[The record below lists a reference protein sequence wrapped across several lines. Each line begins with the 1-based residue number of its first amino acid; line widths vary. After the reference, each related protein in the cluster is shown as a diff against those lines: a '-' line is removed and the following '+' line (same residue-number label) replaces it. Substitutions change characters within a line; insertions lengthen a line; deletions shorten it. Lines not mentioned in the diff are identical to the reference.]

1 MAGCNRVSGV
11 YPCLRDLSGVWE
23 RSPVAKRWSPDS
35 RQLAFVSG
43 RDLYLADADG
53 THPRQ
58 PRTFA
63 DFPNKARF
71 SMDGKRLRFS
81 LKSEGTNTSSLWEM
95 RSDGSHLRPLLPG
108 WRTDAMQC
116 YGDWTSDG
124 RYYFFEVQG
133 ASGSSDLWALRESQG
148 LLQRTNRPVQLTNGP
163 VWYTDAVS
171 SPAGNRIFA
180 NGVLLQAELVRYDP
194 SAQPYLSGISAGEAD
209 FSPDGQWIVYVS
221 YPDLTLWRVR
231 TDGSQRMQL
240 TYKPHGGNS
249 SEVVARWQADRLWP
263 SSPWSG

>member
-1 MAGCNRVSGV
+1 MRLYQVAAAGGETLPIPVPLPNINVFSLSTDHSSMLVSEFNGGMQSSFWSLPVPSGSLRRLGGISGSEGV
-11 YPCLRDLSGVWE
+11 
-23 RSPVAKRWSPDS
+23 WSPDS
-35 RQLAFVSG
+35 PQLAFVSG
-43 RDLYLADADG
+43 RDLYLAAADG

-148 LLQRTNRPVQLTNGP
+148 LLQRATPP
-163 VWYTDAVS
+163 
-171 SPAGNRIFA
+171 
-180 NGVLLQAELVRYDP
+180 
-194 SAQPYLSGISAGEAD
+194 
-209 FSPDGQWIVYVS
+209 
-221 YPDLTLWRVR
+221 
-231 TDGSQRMQL
+231 
-240 TYKPHGGNS
+240 
-249 SEVVARWQADRLWP
+249 
-263 SSPWSG
+263 